1 MQLNTKGKERV
12 LVIPDI
18 QAPFEHKD
26 TVPFLKAVHE
36 AIDATSVVCIG
47 DSMDAC
53 ALSRWATDPDGHS
66 AGSEYRHAI
75 AHLQPLYEAFPIAKE
90 VMSNHNERIAKRAF
104 DGGIPR
110 AFMRSYEEIMAYPP
124 GWSIH
129 PWIEVDG
136 VMYEH
141 GHAHGGMYAARN
153 AAAANGQ
160 STVIGHHHSHGSV
173 FYIAN
178 RRNMI
183 FGMNVGCL
191 IDVEAY
197 AFAYAA
203 DSKFKPTLG
212 TGIVLHGVP
221 YFVPMPIDERK
232 RWTGDLIL

>member
-1 MQLNTKGKERV
+1 MRLNMGEERV

-26 TVPFLKAVHE
+26 TVPFLKALHG
-36 AIDATSVVCIG
+36 AIDATKVVCIG
-47 DSMDAC
+47 DSMDC
-53 ALSRWATDPDGHS
+53 HALSRWATDPDGH
-66 AGSEYRHAI
+66 GPGHEYQAAI
-75 AHLQPLYEAFPIAKE
+75 EHLLPLYEAFPIVKE
-90 VMSNHNERIAKRAF
+90 VISNHNERIAKRAF

-110 AFMRSYEEIMAYPP
+110 AFLRSYEEIMQYPA

-129 PWIEVDG
+129 PWVEVDG

-153 AAAANGQ
+153 AAATNGQ

-178 RRNMI
+178 RRKMI

-191 IDVEAY
+191 IDINAY

-203 DSKFKPTLG
+203 ESKFKPTLG
-212 TGIVLHGVP
+212 SGVVINGVP
-221 YFVPMPIDERK
+221 YFVPMMLDGNH
-232 RWTGDLIL
+232 RWTGDLII